1 MTNTQVN
8 HKDFIKITKEHDYFL
23 WHFLQKNQ
31 NETGLSL
38 RSTYGENNDTNE
50 LNILLKEIEI
60 PYFESYTE
68 DSIDFLHELGIPY
81 NKLWDPNF
89 DFMLKTINTQYHPLV
104 IGFKKFEKILTT
116 LDTCYCTDGVLK
128 IIKEL
133 NPDLILNHQC

>member
-1 MTNTQVN
+1 MKNIQVN
-8 HKDFIKITKEHDYFL
+8 HKDFIKIAKEHDYFL

-31 NETGLSL
+31 NKTGLVLS
-38 RSTYGENNDTNE
+38 SIYDENSDANE

-89 DFMLKTINTQYHPLV
+89 KFIDKNENTNYHPV
-104 IGFKKFEKILTT
+104 IIGFKKFEKILTT

-128 IIKEL
+128 IISKL